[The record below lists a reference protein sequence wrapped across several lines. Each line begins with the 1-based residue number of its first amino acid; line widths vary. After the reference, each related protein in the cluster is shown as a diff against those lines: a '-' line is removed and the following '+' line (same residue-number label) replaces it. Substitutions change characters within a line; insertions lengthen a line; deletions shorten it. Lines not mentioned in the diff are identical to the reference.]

1 VQNLERIAR
10 EKGVAVATLA
20 LAWVINQSGRKGG
33 VVIPIPSSKS
43 RKHLRENAA
52 AVSLTLSAEDLAR
65 IEEVCPADA
74 VAA

>member
-1 VQNLERIAR
+1 
-10 EKGVAVATLA
+10 
-20 LAWVINQSGRKGG
+20 VINQSGKKGG

-52 AVSLTLSAEDLAR
+52 AAALTLSAEDLAR
-65 IEEVCPADA
+65 IEAVCPADA